1 MSHVSLPKSRA
12 IIEIILHMN
21 ANVLDASRA
30 YLPGPYSACTENLV
44 NTFCNWYLRQL
55 QASDGNNTDIPS

>member
-1 MSHVSLPKSRA
+1 
-12 IIEIILHMN
+12 MN
-21 ANVLDASRA
+21 ANVLDASPA
-30 YLPGPYSACTENLV
+30 YLPGPYSAYTENLV